1 MEGLGN
7 QQVKEK
13 KPRNIVLQE
22 RDKVVI
28 QWLSRVGIAS
38 SDQIASM
45 FGYSVAPILRRLQKL
60 RQAGKVDGKKI
71 DTSYPVVFWSKIG
84 YFDLPVKQPN
94 PGTFEHDYTLTGLY
108 IWLVQQYPGRAITTD
123 RELRRDQ
130 GVGRLIGERGKRL
143 HLPDGILE
151 LENERIAVELENSVK
166 SKDRLQAIFRQYYAD
181 HNIDQVWYFATCAGV
196 RNVIANNAVNG
207 NKIKL
212 FAYPGGA
219 KIPIRG
225 KSEGGTDQ
233 LGQTSMYDFALKEGR
248 CNG

>member
-1 MEGLGN
+1 MAGLGN

-13 KPRNIVLQE
+13 RNIVLQE

-38 SDQIASM
+38 SDQVASM
-45 FGYSVAPILRRLQKL
+45 FGYSEAPILRRLQKL

-71 DTSYPVVFWSKIG
+71 DNGYPVVFWSKIS
-84 YFDLPVKQPN
+84 YFALPAKQPN
-94 PGTFEHDYTLTGLY
+94 HGTFEHDYTLTSLY
-108 IWLVQQYPGRAITTD
+108 IWLTQQYPGRVITTD

-130 GVGRLIGERGKRL
+130 GVGRLIGERGKRK

-151 LENERIAVELENSVK
+151 LDNRRIAFELENSVK
-166 SKDRLQAIFRQYYAD
+166 HKDRLQSIFRQYYAD
-181 HNIDQVWYFATCAGV
+181 RNIDQVWYFATSVGV
-196 RNVIANNAVNG
+196 QNVIANNAVNG
-207 NKIKL
+207 FKFRL

-219 KIPIRG
+219 EIPIRG

-233 LGQTSMYDFALKEGR
+233 PTQTSMYDFALKEGR